1 MTSGDNLTP
10 EQRFVFDYVD
20 RNAKA
25 IALTGDNIFYFGE
38 LGMQEFETAGLMTD
52 LLEKGGFKVER
63 GISGFPTGFCATYG
77 SGHPVVAI
85 HTEYDSCPDNSQV
98 SGVAE
103 QKFIVEGA
111 PGHCE
116 GHNVNAA
123 VLVATALAAK
133 QAMEKFGLKGTLK
146 VFGGAGRGAA
156 RQPALFRA
164 RRLVRRRRSRLP
176 QPHRRRVQRHPRP
189 AAIGAD
195 LGDLHLPR
203 RDRAFRRRALE
214 GPRRAR
220 RRGADGRRHGAIPRA
235 HAAGDARASRH
246 HQWRRPAQRHP
257 AHRGGVVVLPRPDRG
272 RRDEAVRAG
281 EEDRAGRG
289 ADEQHRGDGRR
300 AERGVAAALQPHDL
314 ASSCSATSRPSA
326 CRTGARRRTRW
337 RARCRRTPRSRSRA
351 SSARSRR

>member
-1 MTSGDNLTP
+1 MSNRDNLTP

-63 GISGFPTGFCATYG
+63 GIAGFPTGFCATYG
-77 SGHPVVAI
+77 SGDPVIAI

-103 QKFIVEGA
+103 QEFIVEGA

-123 VLVATALAAK
+123 VLVGDRARDEAGDGEVRPEGHA
-133 QAMEKFGLKGTLK
+133 EG
-146 VFGGAGRGAA
+146 VRCAGRGAA

-164 RRLVRRRRSRLP
+164 RRLVRRRRPRVP
-176 QPHRRRVQRHPRP
+176 QPHRRRVQRHPWR

-214 GPRRAR
+214 GSRRAR
-220 RRGADGRRHGAIPRA
+220 RRGADGCRHGAIPRA

-246 HQWRRPAQRHP
+246 HQRRRSAQRDP
-257 AHRGGVVVLPRPDRG
+257 AHGGGVVVLPRPDRG

-300 AERGVAAALQPHDL
+300 AQRGVAAALQPHARRAAPAPHRD
-314 ASSCSATSRPSA
+314 RSA
-326 CRTGARRRTRW
+326 CRNGARRRTRW
-337 RARCRRTPRSRSRA
+337 RARCKPRPR
-351 SSARSRR
+351 